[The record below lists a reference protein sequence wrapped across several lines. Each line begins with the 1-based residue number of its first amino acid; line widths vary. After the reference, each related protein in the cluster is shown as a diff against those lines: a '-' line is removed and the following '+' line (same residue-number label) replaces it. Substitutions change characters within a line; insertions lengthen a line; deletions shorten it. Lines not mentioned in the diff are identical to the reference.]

1 MIYKMWNTEN
11 ESIIM
16 KKFELIWNF
25 MKGSRSL
32 YVFSIAAIGF
42 ATFIRFIWPMILR
55 VTVDSII
62 GDNPLQ
68 VQGWLAPVFESIYH
82 FLGGKSILA
91 QSLWMCS
98 LILIIL
104 TISRGI
110 FLFFKGKWS
119 AVASESIVQNIR
131 DRLYDHL
138 QYLPFEYHVKA
149 KTGDLIQRCTSD
161 LETIRRFLAIQLV
174 EVGRALF
181 MLTFALSFMLPMNVK
196 MTLISLSLVPLI
208 FAFAVLFFIK
218 VKIAFKESDES
229 EGRLS
234 TVLQENL
241 TGVRVVRAFARQ
253 KFEIDKFDGKNAE
266 YRDKTYH
273 LIRLLAWYWS
283 VSDFF
288 SLMQIGAVIILG
300 TYWAAKGIISLGT
313 LMAFS
318 SYVGMLLWPIRQMGR
333 VLTDMGKAQV
343 SIERIQEILD
353 EPIEDLDEG
362 SSLKKIN
369 GEIEFKN
376 VSFQY
381 EEGKPILKN
390 VSFKAE
396 KGQTI
401 AILGPTGSGK
411 TTLVNL
417 LPRLYDYQSGS
428 ITIDGMDIRSIS
440 KKTLRRNIGIVLQEP
455 FLFSR
460 TIKENIGL
468 AKKKAKDDDVFQ
480 AAQIASIHDVI
491 MDFEQG
497 YKTAVGERGVTLSGG
512 QKQRVAIA
520 RTIING
526 NPILI
531 FDDSLSSVDTETD
544 AAIRKKL
551 RKRREK
557 VTTFIISHRLSTL
570 AEADL
575 ILVLENGELV
585 QRGTHLQ
592 LLKQE
597 GLYKR
602 IWAIQTS
609 LEEELALEKEGI
621 EMKIDKNEEKKIV

>member
-1 MIYKMWNTEN
+1 
-11 ESIIM
+11 M
-16 KKFELIWNF
+16 KKFKLIWNF

-32 YVFSIAAIGF
+32 YVFSIVAIGF

-62 GDNPLQ
+62 GDNPIQ
-68 VQGWLAPVFESIYH
+68 VQGWLAPAFENIFL

-98 LILIIL
+98 LILILL
-104 TISRGI
+104 TLSRGI

-119 AVASESIVQNIR
+119 AIASESIVQNIR

-149 KTGDLIQRCTSD
+149 KTGELIQRCTSD

-181 MLTFALSFMLPMNVK
+181 MLFFALSFMLPMNVK

-208 FAFAVLFFIK
+208 FAFAVVFFIK

-343 SIERIQEILD
+343 SVERIQEILD

-362 SSLKKIN
+362 SSLEKIN
-369 GEIEFKN
+369 GEIEYKN

-381 EEGKPILKN
+381 DEGKPILKN
-390 VSFKAE
+390 ISFKAK

-428 ITIDGMDIRSIS
+428 ITIDGVDIRSIS

-468 AKKKAKDDDVFQ
+468 AKKKTKDDDVFQ

-531 FDDSLSSVDTETD
+531 FDDSLSAVDTETD

-551 RKRREK
+551 RKRREM

-570 AEADL
+570 AEADM
-575 ILVLENGELV
+575 ILVLENGELI
-585 QRGTHLQ
+585 QKGTHLQ
-592 LLKQE
+592 LIEQE

-609 LEEELALEKEGI
+609 LEEELALEQEGI
-621 EMKIDKNEEKKIV
+621 EMRIDKNEEKKIV

>member
-1 MIYKMWNTEN
+1 
-11 ESIIM
+11 
-16 KKFELIWNF
+16 

-68 VQGWLAPVFESIYH
+68 VQGWLAPVFESIFH

-98 LILIIL
+98 LILILL

-119 AVASESIVQNIR
+119 AIASESIVQNIR

-196 MTLISLSLVPLI
+196 MTLISLALVPLI

-300 TYWAAKGIISLGT
+300 TFWAAKGVISLGT

-353 EPIEDLDEG
+353 EPIEDLDKG
-362 SSLKKIN
+362 SFLEKIN

-390 VSFKAE
+390 ISFKAE

-417 LPRLYDYQSGS
+417 LPRLYDYKSGS
-428 ITIDGMDIRSIS
+428 ITIDGVDIRSIS

-468 AKKKAKDDDVFQ
+468 AKKKVKDDDVFQ

-491 MDFEQG
+491 IDFEQG

-531 FDDSLSSVDTETD
+531 FDDSLSAVDTETD

-551 RKRREK
+551 RMRREK

-575 ILVLENGELV
+575 ILVLDNGELV
-585 QRGTHLQ
+585 QKGTHLQ
-592 LLKQE
+592 LVEQE

-609 LEEELALEKEGI
+609 LEEELALEQEGI
-621 EMKIDKNEEKKIV
+621 EMKIDKNKGKKIV

>member
-1 MIYKMWNTEN
+1 
-11 ESIIM
+11 M
-16 KKFELIWNF
+16 KKFKLIWNF
-25 MKGSRSL
+25 MKGSRSR

-55 VTVDSII
+55 VTIDSII
-62 GDNPLQ
+62 GDKPMQ
-68 VQGWLAPVFESIYH
+68 IQGWLAPAFESIFQ
-82 FLGGKSILA
+82 FLGGKSILS

-98 LILIIL
+98 FILILL
-104 TISRGI
+104 TLSRGI

-119 AVASESIVQNIR
+119 AIASESIVRNIR

-161 LETIRRFLAIQLV
+161 LETIRRFLAIQFV

-181 MLTFALSFMLPMNVK
+181 MLAFALSFMLPMNVK

-253 KFEIDKFDGKNAE
+253 KFEVDKFDEKNAE

-283 VSDFF
+283 VSDLF
-288 SLMQIGAVIILG
+288 SLMQIGAVVILG

-362 SSLKKIN
+362 STLEKIN

-390 VSFKAE
+390 ISFKAE

-428 ITIDGMDIRSIS
+428 ITIDGVDIRSIS

-468 AKKKAKDDDVFQ
+468 AKKKAKDDDVFL
-480 AAQIASIHDVI
+480 AAQIASIHNVI
-491 MDFEQG
+491 IDFEQG

-531 FDDSLSSVDTETD
+531 FDDSLSAVDTETD

-570 AEADL
+570 AEANM
-575 ILVLENGELV
+575 ILVLDNGELV
-585 QRGTHLQ
+585 QKGTHLQ
-592 LLKQE
+592 LIEQE

-609 LEEELALEKEGI
+609 LEEELALEQEGI
-621 EMKIDKNEEKKIV
+621 EMKIDKKEEKKIV

>member
-1 MIYKMWNTEN
+1 MLNAVN

-16 KKFELIWNF
+16 KKFKLIWNF

-62 GDNPLQ
+62 GDNPMQ
-68 VQGWLAPVFESIYH
+68 VQGWLAPAFENIFH

-98 LILIIL
+98 FILILL

-161 LETIRRFLAIQLV
+161 LETIRRFLSIQFV

-253 KFEIDKFDGKNAE
+253 KFEIDKFDEKNVE

-288 SLMQIGAVIILG
+288 SLMQIGAVVILG

-343 SIERIQEILD
+343 SVERIQEILD

-362 SSLKKIN
+362 SSLEKIK

-381 EEGKPILKN
+381 EEGKPILN
-390 VSFKAE
+390 NISFKAE

-401 AILGPTGSGK
+401 AILGPTVSGK

-428 ITIDGMDIRSIS
+428 ITIDGVEISSIS
-440 KKTLRRNIGIVLQEP
+440 KKILRRNIGIVLQEP

-491 MDFEQG
+491 KDFEQG

-531 FDDSLSSVDTETD
+531 FDDSLSAVDTETD
-544 AAIRKKL
+544 AAIRNKL
-551 RKRREK
+551 RKRKEK

-575 ILVLENGELV
+575 ILVLDNGELV
-585 QRGTHLQ
+585 QKGTHLQ
-592 LLKQE
+592 LIEQE

-609 LEEELALEKEGI
+609 LEEELALEQEG
-621 EMKIDKNEEKKIV
+621 KN

>member
-1 MIYKMWNTEN
+1 
-11 ESIIM
+11 M
-16 KKFELIWNF
+16 KKMKLLWDF

-32 YVFSIAAIGF
+32 YIFSIAAIGF
-42 ATFIRFIWPMILR
+42 ATFIRFIWPMVLR

-62 GDNPLQ
+62 GDKPLQ
-68 VQGWLAPVFESIYH
+68 VQGWFAPIFESVFQ

-98 LILIIL
+98 FILILL

-131 DRLYDHL
+131 DKLYDHL
-138 QYLPFEYHVKA
+138 QYLPFDYHVKA

-161 LETIRRFLAIQLV
+161 VETIRRFLSIQFV

-196 MTLISLSLVPLI
+196 MTLVSLSLIPLI
-208 FAFAVLFFIK
+208 FSFAVIFFIK
-218 VKIAFKESDES
+218 VRKAFRDSDES
-229 EGRLS
+229 EARLS

-253 KFEIDKFDGKNAE
+253 KYEIDKFDVKNSE
-266 YRDKTYH
+266 YRDLTYY
-273 LIRLLAWYWS
+273 LIKLLAWYWA

-288 SLMQIGAVIILG
+288 SLVQIGAVIILG
-300 TYWAAKGIISLGT
+300 TFWAAKGVISLGT
-313 LMAFS
+313 LLAFS

-353 EPIEDLDEG
+353 EPIEEIGG
-362 SSLKKIN
+362 SSIGQKLK
-369 GEIEFKN
+369 GEIEFKD

-381 EEGKPILKN
+381 EEGKPILKKI
-390 VSFKAE
+390 SFKVK
-396 KGQTI
+396 KGQTV

-411 TTLVNL
+411 TSLVNL
-417 LPRLYDYQSGS
+417 LPRLYDYQSGF
-428 ITIDGMDIRSIS
+428 IKIDGKEIS
-440 KKTLRRNIGIVLQEP
+440 EIDKKILRENIGIVLQEP
-455 FLFSR
+455 FLFSK

-468 AKKKAKDDDVFQ
+468 AKKKVKDDEVFE
-480 AAQIASIHDVI
+480 AARTASIHDVI
-491 MDFEQG
+491 LDFEQG

-520 RTIING
+520 RTLINDC
-526 NPILI
+526 PILI

-544 AAIRKKL
+544 AAIRRRL
-551 RKRREK
+551 RARSRKA
-557 VTTFIISHRLSTL
+557 TTFIISHRLSTL

-575 ILVLENGELV
+575 ILVLENGELA
-585 QRGTHLQ
+585 QKGNHLE
-592 LLKQE
+592 LIEQE

-609 LEEELALEKEGI
+609 LEEELALEANGVK
-621 EMKIDKNEEKKIV
+621 MKVEETKKREKKIV